1 MSCYETHKGI
11 LRKVDTKGKSI
22 REFLH
27 DIALGEDEDEA
38 FRLVSEGEGETFDCY
53 DIDTYGP
60 SGNSCDLVSVEECE

>member
-1 MSCYETHKGI
+1 MAKFKVTVDEETVGLQRRI
-11 LRKVDTKGKSI
+11 IIV
-22 REFLH
+22 E
-27 DIALGEDEDEA
+27 AEDEDEA

>member
-1 MSCYETHKGI
+1 MAKFKVTVDEETVGLQRRI
-11 LRKVDTKGKSI
+11 VI
-22 REFLH
+22 VE
-27 DIALGEDEDEA
+27 AEDEDEA

>member
-1 MSCYETHKGI
+1 MAKFKVTVDEETVGLQRRI
-11 LRKVDTKGKSI
+11 VI
-22 REFLH
+22 IE
-27 DIALGEDEDEA
+27 AENEDEA